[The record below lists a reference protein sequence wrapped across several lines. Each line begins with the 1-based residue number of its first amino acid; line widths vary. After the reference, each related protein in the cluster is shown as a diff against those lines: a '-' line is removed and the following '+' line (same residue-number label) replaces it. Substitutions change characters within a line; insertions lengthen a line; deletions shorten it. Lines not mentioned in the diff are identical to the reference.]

1 MKGKL
6 KITNLI
12 DIRQTPQYSAFMKSL
27 GWKTVFYKKS
37 QIYIKKLPLLPLYV
51 GKMLHS
57 HSLCCQK
64 EIIEVRR
71 KYSLIQFS
79 YEPFFIEKEKY
90 GRVFWQ
96 INSDSKGLIPTKTLW
111 LNLDNN
117 NLLNN
122 LKAKTRYN
130 LKRASKRLDFELIKG
145 CEVKK
150 DQLDKILALWSVN
163 KPYTKLFPAPKQEF
177 INLLKTFDKKCF
189 IVRSFEKH
197 NLSKTLAFW
206 GLSIVV
212 CKRQLH
218 NFNNF

>member
-1 MKGKL
+1 
-6 KITNLI
+6 
-12 DIRQTPQYSAFMKSL
+12 
-27 GWKTVFYKKS
+27 
-37 QIYIKKLPLLPLYV
+37 
-51 GKMLHS
+51 
-57 HSLCCQK
+57 
-64 EIIEVRR
+64 
-71 KYSLIQFS
+71 
-79 YEPFFIEKEKY
+79 
-90 GRVFWQ
+90 
-96 INSDSKGLIPTKTLW
+96 
-111 LNLDNN
+111 
-117 NLLNN
+117 
-122 LKAKTRYN
+122 
-130 LKRASKRLDFELIKG
+130 LIKG